1 MHKKMSRTR
10 ILIADDHALVREGI
24 IAMLKLYDDVEVV
37 GEAADGKE
45 AIDQAEKLRPDLVLM
60 DIAMPGLGGLEA
72 TIELK
77 KSQPELKVL
86 VLSQYDDKEY
96 VSRFL
101 KAGVSGYIL
110 KSALGNDLIAA
121 IRAIMKGES
130 YLYPSITS
138 SVINGYLGKD
148 MPDIEDPYEKL
159 TDREHQV
166 LKLIAEGQSH
176 KEMAQ
181 TLGISAK
188 TVIAH
193 QTNLSEKLDIHSRAN
208 LIKFAIRKGIIKID
222 D

>member
-1 MHKKMSRTR
+1 MSKTR

-45 AIDQAEKLRPDLVLM
+45 AIDKAEKLRPDLVLM

-77 KSQPELKVL
+77 KSQPEIKIL
-86 VLSQYDDKEY
+86 VLSQYDDREY

-110 KSALGNDLIAA
+110 KRALGNDLIAA
-121 IRAIMKGES
+121 IRAVMKGES

-148 MPDIEDPYEKL
+148 TPEIEDPYEKL

-176 KEMAQ
+176 KEMAH

-193 QTNLSEKLDIHSRAN
+193 QTNLSEKLDIRSRAD

-222 D
+222 T

>member
-1 MHKKMSRTR
+1 MSRTR

-37 GEAADGKE
+37 GEASDGKE
-45 AIDQAEKLRPDLVLM
+45 AIDKAEKLRPDLVLM

-72 TIELK
+72 TLALK

-86 VLSQYDDKEY
+86 VLSQYDDREY

-110 KSALGNDLIAA
+110 KRALGNDLIAA
-121 IRAIMKGES
+121 IRAIMNGES

-148 MPDIEDPYEKL
+148 TPEIEDPYEKL

-176 KEMAQ
+176 KEMAH

-222 D
+222 T

>member
-1 MHKKMSRTR
+1 MSRTR

-45 AIDQAEKLRPDLVLM
+45 AIDKAEKLRPDLVLM

-72 TIELK
+72 TLELK

-86 VLSQYDDKEY
+86 VLSQYDDREY

-110 KSALGNDLIAA
+110 KRALGNDLIVA

-138 SVINGYLGKD
+138 SVINGYLDKD
-148 MPDIEDPYEKL
+148 TPEIEDPYEKL

-166 LKLIAEGQSH
+166 LKLIADGQSH
-176 KEMAQ
+176 KEIAH

-222 D
+222 T